1 MIKYDANGQAY
12 DEVRPG
18 ARLDWGVDWSQEM
31 RTGDTITQS
40 TWAGPESL
48 TLEDASFSASAT
60 KVWAEGFVL
69 GQDYTITN
77 SIVTAQ
83 GREDSRTIVLKCRE
97 VV

>member
-12 DEVRPG
+12 DEVRPN
-18 ARLDWGVDWSQEM
+18 ARLDWGVDWASEM

-40 TWAGPESL
+40 TWTGPDSL
-48 TLEDASFSASAT
+48 TLEDASYSTNAT
-60 KVWAEGFVL
+60 KVWAEGFAL
-69 GQDYTITN
+69 GQEYTITN

-83 GREDSRTIVLKCRE
+83 GREDSRTIVIKCCE